1 MLMWMASPPE
11 VHSALLSSGP
21 GPGSLLSAAA
31 AWSWLGSE
39 YTEVADE
46 LVTVLGAVQGGA
58 WQGPSA
64 EQYLAAH
71 VPYLAWLTQAGAN
84 SLTAA
89 AQHETAAAAYT
100 TALAAM
106 PTLAELAANHAIH
119 GVLVATNFFGINTI
133 PIALNEADYA
143 RMWVQAAT
151 AMATYDT
158 VSGAALGAT
167 PQSSAAPQ
175 IVLAEDDHDHDDHDH
190 EEEHEGEDGHE
201 DHDHGDPT
209 ALDYLV
215 ADLLRLVTN
224 GQIDWDPLEGTLNGV
239 HMHDY
244 ADATQP
250 LWWVARSLEFGQQF
264 QTFVQQLFTNPAA
277 AFEYL
282 VELAEF
288 DWPTHVAQA
297 LQAVGQSPQ
306 LLAVAISGAIANL
319 GSLSGLSGLAGLGA
333 IQPALPPAIVPPAA
347 AAPTLPAVASSAP
360 SVVAS
365 AAPAAPAT
373 TAPTMT
379 SSVSSAAPPPPP
391 APAAAGFGFPFLV
404 GGGPGVEFGSGMS
417 AAAGAKRSAS
427 EPDSAAA
434 AAAAEARAAARRR
447 RRGRTT
453 QRGHGN
459 EFVDMNIDVDPQWDA
474 PDAPE
479 LVAVASDRGAGNL
492 GFAGTVRNEPAA
504 DAVGLATLADD
515 EFGSG
520 PTVPMLPQSWE
531 TDHR

>member
-1 MLMWMASPPE
+1 MPVWIASPPE
-11 VHSALLSSGP
+11 VHSALLSTGP

-31 AWSWLGSE
+31 AWSALGAE
-39 YTEVADE
+39 YTEVAEE
-46 LVTVLGAVQGGA
+46 LVAVLGAVQSGA

-64 EQYLAAH
+64 GAYVAAH
-71 VPYLAWLTQAGAN
+71 VPYLAWLTQASAK
-84 SLTAA
+84 SLSAA
-89 AQHETAAAAYT
+89 AQHETAAAGYT
-100 TALAAM
+100 AALAAM
-106 PTLAELAANHAIH
+106 PTLVELAANHTVH

-151 AMATYDT
+151 AMAAYDA
-158 VSGAALGAT
+158 VSTAALAAT

-175 IVLAEDDHDHDDHDH
+175 IVHADDDHDHDHDH
-190 EEEHEGEDGHE
+190 EGGHE

-215 ADLLRLVTN
+215 ADLLRFVTN

-244 ADATQP
+244 TDATQP

-319 GSLSGLSGLAGLGA
+319 GSVTGLAGLAGLA
-333 IQPALPPAIVPPAA
+333 GIQPALPPAIVPPAA
-347 AAPTLPAVASSAP
+347 ATPPMPAVSTAAP

-365 AAPAAPAT
+365 AAPAAPAPTAT
-373 TAPTMT
+373 TVT
-379 SSVSSAAPPPPP
+379 STLSSPAPPPPP

-404 GGGPGVEFGSGMS
+404 GGGPGVGFGSGMS
-417 AAAGAKRSAS
+417 AVASARRKAS
-427 EPDSAAA
+427 EPDSVAA
-434 AAAAEARAAARRR
+434 AAAAEARAQARRR
-447 RRGRTT
+447 RRRRTA
-453 QRGHGN
+453 QRDYGD
-459 EFVDMNIDVDPQWDA
+459 EFADMNVDVDPQWDVPGE
-474 PDAPE
+474 PDLA
-479 LVAVASDRGAGNL
+479 AVASNQGAGSL
-492 GFAGTVRNEPAA
+492 GFAGTVRNEAA
-504 DAVGLATLADD
+504 VDVAGLTALADD
-515 EFGSG
+515 EFGGG
-520 PTVPMLPQSWE
+520 PRVPMLPQSWE
-531 TDHR
+531 PGRG